1 MANPEVKET
10 NPRGNGRGT
19 IIIPRRISD
28 HPKAS
33 QAMFV
38 QIIGNI
44 KAKLIF
50 EMAQSIL
57 PELLRRIEPEFE
69 AKIVRTKSQIGS
81 GALPLD
87 QLDSF
92 ALCIESAD
100 KSDKALREI
109 ARRFRTLQVPIIG
122 RITGGRL
129 LFDLRT
135 LELPSSFLDP
145 IAELKTV

>member
-1 MANPEVKET
+1 
-10 NPRGNGRGT
+10 
-19 IIIPRRISD
+19 
-28 HPKAS
+28 
-33 QAMFV
+33 
-38 QIIGNI
+38 
-44 KAKLIF
+44 
-50 EMAQSIL
+50 MAQAIL
-57 PELLRRIEPEFE
+57 PDLLKRIEPEFE
-69 AKIVRTKSQIGS
+69 AKIVETKSQIGS

-87 QLDSF
+87 QLESF